1 MLNRRGIEDADYLQ
15 FEIKNDPK
23 TNCLQPT
30 PITGEWEKVCVAADY
45 YCYDF
50 DLMHHVTAENLD
62 NIHFEYKGMHS
73 QCIRTKGE
81 WIMDEVTGVQR
92 RQAPP
97 GFR

>member
-30 PITGEWEKVCVAADY
+30 PITGEWEKICIVTDY

-50 DLMHHVTAENLD
+50 DVMHHATAENLD
-62 NIHFEYKGMHS
+62 SIRYGFPGMKGV
-73 QCIRTKGE
+73 CIRSRA
-81 WIMDEVTGVQR
+81 DEAGT
-92 RQAPP
+92 
-97 GFR
+97 